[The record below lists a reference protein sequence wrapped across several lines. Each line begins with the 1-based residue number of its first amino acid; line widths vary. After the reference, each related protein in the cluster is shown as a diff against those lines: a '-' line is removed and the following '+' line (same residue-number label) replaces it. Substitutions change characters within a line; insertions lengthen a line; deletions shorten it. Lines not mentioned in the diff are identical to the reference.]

1 MQLICGAINPV
12 SPRGYEKAEE
22 LYEQIRRRR
31 KDYINVARN
40 TNCSLEQAKIIK
52 DYIFNNMH
60 ELRSGYRRF
69 DADLMIAQSWLR
81 LSERNANNIQRHDLI
96 LIYHELYEIRLLLA
110 DNNLHQAS
118 AHEQAQR
125 RYNYNLE
132 AKTILY

>member
-1 MQLICGAINPV
+1 
-12 SPRGYEKAEE
+12 
-22 LYEQIRRRR
+22 
-31 KDYINVARN
+31 
-40 TNCSLEQAKIIK
+40 
-52 DYIFNNMH
+52 MH

-132 AKTILY
+132 AKQFYIKHGFNI